1 MGNFEE
7 ALKNIDVFCKALAK
21 KIIENDN
28 GIHSDLPME
37 PVEKLLRQRY
47 VAEIKEEPSSSKP
60 PLIPLPQLEQPLIDV
75 FEDEDS
81 YKVLLQCRCRDEKVT
96 IHTDSDSVEICK
108 RECFVNS
115 QGIEVCEDNCQRLDL
130 PPNCLQIEKMITKC
144 NNNEVFEIEIP
155 KKN

>member
-1 MGNFEE
+1 MGSFEE

-21 KIIENDN
+21 KITENDK
-28 GIHSDLPME
+28 GIESDLPIE

-47 VAEIKEEPSSSKP
+47 VAEIKEELSPPKP

-75 FEDEDS
+75 FEDEYS
-81 YKVLLQCRCRDEKVT
+81 YKVLLQCRCRDEKVM
-96 IHTDSDSVEICK
+96 IHTDVDSVEICK
-108 RECFVNS
+108 RECFIDS
-115 QGIEVCEDNCQRLDL
+115 QGVEVCADNCQRLDL
-130 PPNCLQIEKMITKC
+130 PPNRLQIEKMITKC